1 MVGGDGE
8 RIAARTGRRVIEL
21 EQRGEVFILR
31 LDAGEN
37 RFSPDV
43 ITEVNRRLDE
53 VEKHEGPHALVTT
66 GTGKFFSNGLDLDW
80 MMGEGR
86 EDASGY
92 LSSVL
97 RILARVLTFPAATVA
112 AINGHAFG
120 AGGQLALA
128 HDERVMRADRGFF
141 CMPEIDMRAPLHP
154 GMTALIQARLPAQT
168 AHECITTGRRYGGID
183 ALSAGIVDH
192 AVPEGEVLA
201 RAVARAEALADNAHP
216 VLRELKQ
223 GLYPAVLEAL
233 ALPLGVVASSS

>member
-43 ITEVNRRLDE
+43 IDEVNRRLDE
-53 VEKHEGPHALVTT
+53 VERREGPRALVTT
-66 GTGKFFSNGLDLDW
+66 GTGKFYSNGLDLDW

-86 EDASGY
+86 EDVSGY

-141 CMPEIDMRAPLHP
+141 CLPEIDLKMPLTP
-154 GMTALIQARLPAQT
+154 GMTALIQSRLPAQT
-168 AHECITTGRRYGGID
+168 AHEAIITGRRYGGDSARAASIVDVATSEADVLPRAIELARELAEKDPATMAALKRGLYAD
-183 ALSAGIVDH
+183 AL
-192 AVPEGEVLA
+192 
-201 RAVARAEALADNAHP
+201 
-216 VLRELKQ
+216 
-223 GLYPAVLEAL
+223 AVLED
-233 ALPLGVVASSS
+233 S